1 MSETDEEDPH
11 KPLSEILRELCAED
25 RITVGEIIDRFGR
38 RAFGALLFIFSTPNL
53 LPLPPGSSTILGA
66 PLILL
71 SPQVAIGVHAPWL
84 PRFVDDREISGADL
98 NRFFG
103 RLLPAVERFEKVS
116 RPRLSFLFGSVGDRL
131 LGLVCSLLAFV
142 LILPIPFGNLLPAL
156 TIGVLAFS
164 LVQRD
169 GVFALLGYAL
179 AAVSAGVLF
188 LAADVVIAGVRHLVN
203 WFGAG

>member
-1 MSETDEEDPH
+1 MTEDLEDQH
-11 KPLSEILRELCAED
+11 KPLSEILRDLCAED
-25 RITVGEIIDRFGR
+25 RITVGEIVDRFGR

-53 LPLPPGSSTILGA
+53 LPLPPGSSTVLGA
-66 PLILL
+66 PLVLL
-71 SPQVAIGVHAPWL
+71 SPQVALGVHAPWL
-84 PRFVDDREISGADL
+84 PRFVDDREISGLDL

-103 RLLPAVERFEKVS
+103 RLLPAVERFEKIS
-116 RPRLSFLFGSVGDRL
+116 RPRLGFLFGGLGDRL
-131 LGLVCSLLAFV
+131 LGLVCTLLALI

-169 GVFALLGYAL
+169 GVFALLGYGL
-179 AAVSAGVLF
+179 AAASAGVLF

-203 WFGAG
+203 WFGAA

>member
-1 MSETDEEDPH
+1 MNQDLEDH
-11 KPLSEILRELCAED
+11 HEPLSAILRALCEED
-25 RITVGEIIDRFGR
+25 RITVGEIVDRFGR
-38 RAFGALLFIFSTPNL
+38 RAFGALLFVFSTPNL

-66 PLILL
+66 PLVLL
-71 SPQVAIGVHAPWL
+71 APQVALGVHAPWL

-103 RLLPAVERFEKVS
+103 RLLPTVERFEKVS
-116 RPRLSFLFGSVGDRL
+116 RPRLSFLFGGAGDRL
-131 LGLVCSLLAFV
+131 LGLVCTLLALV

-169 GVFALLGYAL
+169 GVFALLGYGL

-188 LAADVVIAGVRHLVN
+188 LAADLVIDGVRHLVN
-203 WFGAG
+203 WFGAA

>member
-1 MSETDEEDPH
+1 MDQDSEDHHE
-11 KPLSEILRELCAED
+11 PLSAILRALCAED

-53 LPLPPGSSTILGA
+53 LPLPPGSSTVLGA
-66 PLILL
+66 PLVLL
-71 SPQVAIGVHAPWL
+71 APQVALGVHAPWL

-98 NRFFG
+98 DRFFG

-116 RPRLSFLFGSVGDRL
+116 RPRLSFLFGGVGDRL
-131 LGLVCSLLAFV
+131 LGVVCSLLAFV

-169 GVFALLGYAL
+169 GVFALLGYGL
-179 AAVSAGVLF
+179 AAASAFVLF
-188 LAADVVIAGVRHLVN
+188 LAADVVIEGVRHLVN
-203 WFGAG
+203 WFGAA

>member
-1 MSETDEEDPH
+1 MDQDTEDH
-11 KPLSEILRELCAED
+11 HEPLSAILRALCEED

-53 LPLPPGSSTILGA
+53 LPLPPGSSTVLGA
-66 PLILL
+66 PLVLL
-71 SPQVAIGVHAPWL
+71 APQVALGVHAPWL
-84 PRFVDDREISGADL
+84 PRFVDDREISGTDL

-103 RLLPAVERFEKVS
+103 RLLPTVERFEKVS
-116 RPRLSFLFGSVGDRL
+116 RPRMSLLFGRVGDRV
-131 LGLVCSLLAFV
+131 LGLVCTLLALV

-169 GVFALLGYAL
+169 GVFALLGYGL
-179 AAVSAGVLF
+179 AASSAFVLF
-188 LAADVVIAGVRHLVN
+188 LAADVVIDGVRHLVN
-203 WFGAG
+203 WFGAA

>member
-1 MSETDEEDPH
+1 MDQDTEDH
-11 KPLSEILRELCAED
+11 HEPLSAILRALCEED

-53 LPLPPGSSTILGA
+53 LPLPPGSSTVLGA
-66 PLILL
+66 PLVLL
-71 SPQVAIGVHAPWL
+71 APQVALGVHAPWL
-84 PRFVDDREISGADL
+84 PRFIDDREISGTDL

-103 RLLPAVERFEKVS
+103 RLLPTVERFEKVS
-116 RPRLSFLFGSVGDRL
+116 RPRISLLFGRVGDRV
-131 LGLVCSLLAFV
+131 LGLVCTLLALV

-169 GVFALLGYAL
+169 GVFALLGYGL
-179 AAVSAGVLF
+179 AASSAFVLF
-188 LAADVVIAGVRHLVN
+188 LAADVVIDGVRHLVN
-203 WFGAG
+203 WFGAA